1 MRYFLKNYRP
11 MMVVCIY
18 MLAIVGVSMMLSGCA
33 TAKQRP
39 TERSA
44 VKDSVVYV
52 YKTVVRDSVRMRDSI
67 VISEKIKWKDSTVL
81 HVDNATGKI
90 LKQES
95 WHWKDTDKDRVSNT
109 DVRNFRRADSLAS
122 ASVKKDSS
130 SVVRPGTNKAAVQ
143 KKTYYWRTFGI
154 GVIAG
159 LLIAFVWKYRKKIF
173 HLLSSIFIS

>member
-90 LKQES
+90 LKQER
-95 WHWKDTDKDRVSNT
+95 WHWKDTDKDRLSNT
-109 DVRNFRRADSLAS
+109 DVRNFRTADSLAS
-122 ASVKKDSS
+122 ASMKRNSS
-130 SVVRPGTNKAAVQ
+130 SFVKQETNKAAEQ
-143 KKTYYWRTFGI
+143 KTHYWRIFCV
-154 GVIAG
+154 GVIVG
-159 LLIAFVWKYRKKIF
+159 LLMAFVWKYRKKIF